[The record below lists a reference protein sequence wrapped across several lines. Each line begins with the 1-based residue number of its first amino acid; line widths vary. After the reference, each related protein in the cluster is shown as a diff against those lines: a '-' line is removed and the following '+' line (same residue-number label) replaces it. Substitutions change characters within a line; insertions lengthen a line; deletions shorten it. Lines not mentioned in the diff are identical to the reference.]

1 MVLRRILF
9 SVILVLGVEL
19 TPAAAVERTFMQ
31 NFELPPGGTVT
42 VDTYR
47 GGILIEETE
56 GRQVRTEV
64 RVELA
69 TEDEDEAAKAIESL
83 KLDVSATGNEVRLR
97 ARNPRE
103 SRALFAWE
111 EKKRIE
117 LTFRIAVPKGVTVV
131 LSTLDGSVTVGN
143 FAGNVDARTRA
154 GRIFCRKIDGS
165 IKAVVETGE
174 IVISR
179 CTGTMEAKVQQGT
192 IRAGMLFGAAKLRT
206 DSGDIEVLSAL
217 GGIEAKAAAGNV
229 SVGLQKGF
237 GGETNIEADGGNV
250 VLQIEPTVLMNLQAS
265 ATWGRVATT
274 MPFMVSAGGP
284 GKRSLSGILN
294 GGGPQVRVHASG
306 GHVSLVSYQLFFDLA
321 DET

>member
-9 SVILVLGVEL
+9 LVMLGLGVKL
-19 TPAAAVERTFMQ
+19 TPAAAVERTFKQ

-47 GGILIEETE
+47 GGILIEEAE

-69 TEDEDEAAKAIESL
+69 TEDEDEAAKAIEAL

-117 LTFRIAVPKGVTVV
+117 LTFRIAVPKGATVV
-131 LSTLDGSVTVGN
+131 LATLDGSVTVGN
-143 FAGNVDARTRA
+143 LTGNVDARTRA

-165 IKAVVETGE
+165 IKATVDTGE

-179 CTGTMEAKVQQGT
+179 CTGTTEATVQTGT
-192 IRAGMLFGAAKLRT
+192 IRAGTLFGATKLRI

-217 GGIEAKAAAGNV
+217 GGIEAKAAAGDV

-237 GGETNIEADGGNV
+237 LGETKIEADGGNV
-250 VLQIEPTVLMNLQAS
+250 VLQIEPTVPMNLQAS

-274 MPFMVSAGGP
+274 MPFAVSAGGP
-284 GKRSLSGILN
+284 GKRSLSGTLN
-294 GGGPQVRVHASG
+294 GGGPRVRVHASG
-306 GHVSLVSYQLFFDLA
+306 GHVSLVSHQLFFDLA
-321 DET
+321 EGS